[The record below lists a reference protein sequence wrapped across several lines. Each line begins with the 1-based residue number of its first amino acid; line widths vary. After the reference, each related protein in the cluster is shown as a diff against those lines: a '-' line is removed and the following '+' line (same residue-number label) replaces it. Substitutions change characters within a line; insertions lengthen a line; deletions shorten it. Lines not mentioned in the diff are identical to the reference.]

1 MIVRA
6 TVAAVLAVLAAAGC
20 SNGGGT
26 DLRDAG
32 ASVDEDAPSVEA
44 STVEA
49 EVTTV
54 PLDSE
59 PAEPVDPDDTEA
71 PTVTFDDG
79 EPDGLDGTDLEAY
92 IAGRY
97 EAYWDAYDAARTT
110 PSVNPSTD
118 FPILADLA
126 AGEQLEVSHESLIEL
141 AEKGEAIR
149 EPETPAIAGVDA
161 DAEHRLRVDLVD
173 GSVAEISACVVND
186 DVRHIVGSGAIVRDA
201 VTTVTSEATM
211 AFTGGEWKLIRS
223 RAIDIADGVT
233 GCWLTADA
241 EYPY

>member
-1 MIVRA
+1 MIGRA
-6 TVAAVLAVLAAAGC
+6 TAAATVLMLGAAGC
-20 SNGGGT
+20 STDAGT
-26 DLRDAG
+26 IEREGG
-32 ASVDEDAPSVEA
+32 ASVDQDAGSVDSANAEA
-44 STVEA
+44 DVDPTDDE
-49 EVTTV
+49 
-54 PLDSE
+54 PGE
-59 PAEPVDPDDTEA
+59 PADAGGTEA
-71 PTVTFDDG
+71 PTVTLDDG
-79 EPDGLDGTDLEAY
+79 DPDALDGSDLEAY

-97 EAYWDAYDAARTT
+97 EAYWDAYDAARAT

-126 AGEQLEVSHESLIEL
+126 AGEQLEVSHESLVEL
-141 AEKGEAIR
+141 AQKGEAIR
-149 EPETPAIAGVDA
+149 EPETPAIAGVSA

-211 AFTGGEWKLIRS
+211 AFTDGEWKLIRS
-223 RAIDIADGVT
+223 RAIDIAEGVT